1 MSRHRRTIVAALVL
15 MAVPLLY
22 TVLTFAARPAPGQPW
37 LEPPRANTT
46 CVLPRERMRYDHMK
60 YLKTVRD
67 QVMRTGRREQVSGEH
82 AQGIGSCRGCHAHR
96 ELFCDRCHERSSVR
110 LDCFGCHAY

>member
-1 MSRHRRTIVAALVL
+1 MSHHRRTIVVALSL

-22 TVLTFAARPAPGQPW
+22 AVLTFAARPAPDRPW
-37 LEPPRANTT
+37 LEPPAPSTS
-46 CVLPRERMRYDHMK
+46 CVLPKERMRYEHMR
-60 YLKTVRD
+60 YLKGLRD
-67 QVMRTGRREQVSGEH
+67 QVIREGRREQVMGAQ
-82 AQGIGSCRGCHAHR
+82 AQGIGSCRGCHPHR

>member
-1 MSRHRRTIVAALVL
+1 MKRYRRVILTSLVL
-15 MAVPLLY
+15 MAVPSLY
-22 TVLTFAARPAPGQPW
+22 AVITFAARPVSKRPW

-46 CVLPRERMRYDHMK
+46 CVLPKERMRYDHMR
-60 YLKTVRD
+60 YLKTLRD
-67 QVMRTGRREQVSGEH
+67 RVTREGRREQVTGEH
-82 AQGIGSCRGCHAHR
+82 TQGIGSCRGCHNHR